1 MSDRMK
7 KVVFMGTPD
16 FTVPVLEKLI
26 TSEYDVVLVVTQPDR
41 PKGRKKRR
49 TPPPVKIAAERAGI
63 PVFQPEKLSETY
75 EQIVELQP
83 DLIVTAAY
91 GQLLPDAVLDS
102 PKYGCINVHA
112 SLLPELRGGAP
123 IHHAILEGKKETG
136 ITIMFMVKKLDA
148 GDILSQAT
156 IQIEDDD
163 HVGTLHDKLSDVGAH
178 LLMDTMPKL
187 FAGEMTP
194 EKQDEQK
201 ATYAP
206 NIKRSQEKI
215 DWTEDNTTVYN
226 HIRGLHPW
234 PVAYTTYEGQSLKIW
249 WGTADMKYYDGEP
262 GEIVDIIEKESC
274 IVLCGNNRGIHITEI
289 QPAGKRRMTVAQYLL
304 GDPDRLKLGMVLGE

>member
-1 MSDRMK
+1 MSDIVK

-16 FTVPVLEKLI
+16 FAVPILEKLI

-41 PKGRKKRR
+41 PKGRKKKL
-49 TPPPVKIAAERAGI
+49 TPPPVKIAAERADI
-63 PVFQPEKLSETY
+63 PLFQPEKLSREY

-91 GQLLPDAVLDS
+91 GQLLPGAVLDS

-123 IHHAILEGKKETG
+123 IHYAILEGKKETG
-136 ITIMFMVKKLDA
+136 ITIMYMVKKLDA
-148 GDILSQAT
+148 GDILSQTT
-156 IQIEDDD
+156 IRIEDDD
-163 HVGTLHDKLSDVGAH
+163 HVGTLHDKLADVGAH

-187 FAGEMTP
+187 FAGEITP

-215 DWTEDNTTVYN
+215 DWTEDNITVYN

-234 PVAYTTYEGQSLKIW
+234 PVAYTTYDGQPLKIW
-249 WGTADMKYYDGEP
+249 WGTADKKYYEGKP
-262 GEIVDIIEKESC
+262 GEIVDIIEKDAC
-274 IVLCGNNRGIHITEI
+274 IVLCGNNRGVRITEI

-304 GDPDRLKLGMVLGE
+304 GDPDRLKRGMILGE

>member
-1 MSDRMK
+1 
-7 KVVFMGTPD
+7 
-16 FTVPVLEKLI
+16 
-26 TSEYDVVLVVTQPDR
+26 
-41 PKGRKKRR
+41 
-49 TPPPVKIAAERAGI
+49 
-63 PVFQPEKLSETY
+63 
-75 EQIVELQP
+75 
-83 DLIVTAAY
+83 
-91 GQLLPDAVLDS
+91 
-102 PKYGCINVHA
+102 
-112 SLLPELRGGAP
+112 
-123 IHHAILEGKKETG
+123 
-136 ITIMFMVKKLDA
+136 MFMVKKLDA

-234 PVAYTTYEGQSLKIW
+234 PVAYTKI
-249 WGTADMKYYDGEP
+249 GRA
-262 GEIVDIIEKESC
+262 SC
-274 IVLCGNNRGIHITEI
+274 RERRLL
-289 QPAGKRRMTVAQYLL
+289 QAG
-304 GDPDRLKLGMVLGE
+304 